1 MIDFI
6 DASTGHEGVIGEAI
20 RPREAVEESKAG
32 IGGVGEE
39 KEVQAQE
46 RTKQY
51 ELRGGMRQRFSCRNF
66 EQFEQENKILQ

>member
-6 DASTGHEGVIGEAI
+6 DASTGHESVIGEAI
-20 RPREAVEESKAG
+20 RQREAVEESKAG
-32 IGGVGEE
+32 MEGPEGE
-39 KEVQAQE
+39 KEGQAQE

-51 ELRGGMRQRFSCRNF
+51 ELRLGMRQRFSCRNF